1 MKITLKYGIAVTAAI
16 AAWVALKH
24 FVLHLEA
31 ARSAPFDLVI
41 FNLAAAL
48 GLVLGIRSKRR
59 LNNGT
64 LTFGDGMKTGISIV
78 VAYTILT
85 ALYFAFEM
93 LIFGTKY
100 VLEESRTATK
110 PISVV
115 VAQAFGGLIGF
126 FLVLGLIYSLIISA
140 IMKKKLAS

>member
-48 GLVLGIRSKRR
+48 GLVLGIRAKRR

-100 VLEESRTATK
+100 VL
-110 PISVV
+110 
-115 VAQAFGGLIGF
+115 
-126 FLVLGLIYSLIISA
+126 
-140 IMKKKLAS
+140 